1 MTTEIEPTQ
10 TVATATDEAVRPEP
24 PPGRRG
30 LWRHGDFNRLW
41 LGQTVSVFGSQVT
54 LLALPLTAVVYLNA
68 SATAVGFMTSARDF
82 AVLGLMLLFGVL
94 VDRIRRKPLMVAAD
108 LVRVVLLC
116 LIPVLVWT
124 GTLGMPV
131 LYVVAFL
138 LGCFT
143 VVFDLSYRSYLPS
156 VVSENDLLAGNSR
169 LQLTESVSE
178 VAGPGL
184 GGVLVQLLRA
194 PFALLVDAAS
204 FLFSAV
210 TLLLIRTPEPSPKPP
225 ENGNRGLQG
234 VFGEIGA
241 GLRFT
246 LGHSMLRPIA
256 GAAAV
261 FNFFAQIMLTL
272 FVIYATR
279 VLHMSGGEIGLVFAG
294 FGIGGVVAATTLGKL
309 LDRIGY
315 GRLLLT
321 GYAVGAAAI
330 VALPFVSAPPLI
342 GSLLLLL
349 VFFVAGVGIVS
360 LNIVEM
366 TLRQVATPNSVQ
378 GRVNASFRF
387 LVGALLPISAAVAGV
402 LGDHIGLRTTLFV
415 TAVGIPFSLL
425 WLIFSPVRK
434 VRNLDELEPREA

>member
-1 MTTEIEPTQ
+1 MTTDIE
-10 TVATATDEAVRPEP
+10 TAAGTAVEQETLAAQ

-30 LWRHGDFNRLW
+30 LWRHSDFNKLW

-68 SATAVGFMTSARDF
+68 SATAVGLMVSARDF
-82 AVLGLMLLFGVL
+82 AVLALMLFFGVL
-94 VDRIRRKPLMVAAD
+94 VDRMRRKPLMVTAD
-108 LVRVVLLC
+108 LVRVGLLGV
-116 LIPVLVWT
+116 IPILVWT
-124 GTLGMPV
+124 GSLGMPV

-156 VVSENDLLAGNSR
+156 VVSEDALLAGNSR

-184 GGVLVQLLRA
+184 GGVLVQVLRA

-204 FLFSAV
+204 FLFSAAL
-210 TLLLIRTPEPSPKPP
+210 LLLIKTPEPSPKAA
-225 ENGNRGLQG
+225 ENANRGLQG

-241 GLRFT
+241 GLKFT
-246 LGHSMLRPIA
+246 LGHKMLRPIA

-294 FGIGGVVAATTLGKL
+294 FGVGGVVAAMSLDKFLGAL
-309 LDRIGY
+309 GY
-315 GRLLLT
+315 GRLLLV
-321 GYAVGAAAI
+321 GYVVGAAAI
-330 VALPFVSAPPLI
+330 VSLPFVFVHGLG
-342 GSLLLLL
+342 GSVLLLV

-402 LGDHIGLRTTLFV
+402 LGDHLGLRATLFV
-415 TAVGIPFSLL
+415 VAVGIPFSLL
-425 WLIFSPVRK
+425 LLVFSPVRHVK
-434 VRNLDELEPREA
+434 TLDELEPQEA